1 MKKLLGFLLLFAI
14 VGAAGAWIW
23 SGRQPPPAITI
34 VSPGA
39 AMGATGVVDL
49 TIETPRGQLTLLD
62 VVFEQSAKQTTLFT
76 LAQPGGATLTQAGP
90 DTLHL
95 TLPAT
100 RKQLPDLKSGE
111 ARVIV
116 HAARTVLRG
125 LRTLPADVDKTFRVQ
140 LEPPQIS
147 VVSTHHYINLGGSE
161 FVVLRV
167 TPQDAT
173 AGVRVGD
180 KTYPSFPGSAVGIAD
195 PTMRVAMF
203 ALLYDQDLTT
213 PIGVFASDAAGN
225 LSTAPLDYKAFP
237 KVFKRSRID
246 VPDAFLQRVVPQ
258 ILGNSPDFA
267 PEVANPNDLV
277 ASFLAIN
284 GALRRKNAQQIA
296 GYAKQTAPQMLWVG
310 PFQQLGNS
318 QVEASFADHRTYFY
332 NGKEIDQQVHLG
344 FGLAV
349 TSSVEVVAGNN
360 GKVVHAAFLGIY
372 GNCVIIDHGL
382 GVQSLYAHLS
392 QIGVKVGDTVTKGKA
407 IGRSGMTGLAGGD
420 HLHFTMLVNGQAV
433 NAVEW
438 WDTKWMQDRVLRKVR
453 EAGGSVVGT
462 DGAK

>member
-23 SGRQPPPAITI
+23 SGRQPPPSITI
-34 VSPGA
+34 ASPGA
-39 AMGATGVVDL
+39 AMGASGVIDL
-49 TIETPRGQLTLLD
+49 SIEAPRGQLTLLD
-62 VVFEQSAKQTTLFT
+62 VVFEQGAKQTTLFT
-76 LAQPGGATLTQAGP
+76 LAQQGGATLTQAGP

-116 HAARTVLRG
+116 HANRTVLRG

-140 LEPPQIS
+140 LEPPQVS

-161 FVVLRV
+161 FAVLRV

-195 PTMRVAMF
+195 PTLRVAMF

-225 LSTAPLDYKAFP
+225 TTTAPLDYKAFP

-267 PEVANPNDLV
+267 PEVSNPNDLV

-284 GALRRKNAQQIA
+284 GAMRRKNAQQIA

-318 QVEASFADHRTYFY
+318 QVEAAFADHRTYFY

-344 FGLAV
+344 FDLAV
-349 TSSVEVVAGNN
+349 TSSVEVVAANN

-392 QIGVKVGDTVTKGKA
+392 SIGVKVGDAVTKGQA

-433 NAVEW
+433 SAVEW
-438 WDTKWMQDRVLRKVR
+438 WDTKWMEDRVLRKVR
-453 EAGGSVVGT
+453 EAGGNVAGT
-462 DGAK
+462 ASAK

>member
-1 MKKLLGFLLLFAI
+1 M
-14 VGAAGAWIW
+14 
-23 SGRQPPPAITI
+23 
-34 VSPGA
+34 
-39 AMGATGVVDL
+39 
-49 TIETPRGQLTLLD
+49 
-62 VVFEQSAKQTTLFT
+62 
-76 LAQPGGATLTQAGP
+76 
-90 DTLHL
+90 
-95 TLPAT
+95 
-100 RKQLPDLKSGE
+100 
-111 ARVIV
+111 
-116 HAARTVLRG
+116 
-125 LRTLPADVDKTFRVQ
+125 
-140 LEPPQIS
+140 
-147 VVSTHHYINLGGSE
+147 
-161 FVVLRV
+161 RV
-167 TPQDAT
+167 TPQDAA

-195 PTMRVAMF
+195 PTIRVAMF

-246 VPDAFLQRVVPQ
+246 VPDTFLQRVVPQ

-277 ASFLAIN
+277 ASFLEIN
-284 GALRRKNAQQIA
+284 GELRRKNARA
-296 GYAKQTAPQMLWVG
+296 DRRLCEADRARRCSGSG

-318 QVEASFADHRTYFY
+318 QVEAAFADHRTYFY

-344 FGLAV
+344 FDLAV
-349 TSSVEVVAGNN
+349 TSSVEVVAANN

-392 QIGVKVGDTVTKGKA
+392 QIGVKVGDTVTKGQA

-420 HLHFTMLVNGQAV
+420 HLHFTMLVNGKAV

-438 WDTKWMQDRVLRKVR
+438 WDTKWMEDRVLRKVR
-453 EAGGSVVGT
+453 EAGGRWP
-462 DGAK
+462 GAEVPSAKC

>member
-1 MKKLLGFLLLFAI
+1 MKKLLGILLVLAI
-14 VGAAGAWIW
+14 VGAVGAWIW
-23 SGRQPPPAITI
+23 AGRQAPPSITI
-34 VSPGA
+34 NSPGA
-39 AMGATGVVDL
+39 AMGQSGVIDL
-49 TIETPRGQLTLLD
+49 TVDAPRGQLTLLD
-62 VVFEQSAKQTTLFT
+62 VVFEQNGKQTTLFT
-76 LAQPGGATLTQAGP
+76 LAQPGGAAMSQESPTRLKLTM
-90 DTLHL
+90 
-95 TLPAT
+95 PAT

-116 HAARTVLRG
+116 RSTRTVLRG
-125 LRTLPADVDKTFRVQ
+125 LRALPANVDKTFRVQ
-140 LEPPQIS
+140 LEPPQVS

-195 PTMRVAMF
+195 PTIRVAMF

-225 LSTAPLDYKAFP
+225 TSTAPLDYKPFP

-258 ILGNSPDFA
+258 ILQNSPDFA
-267 PEVANPNDLV
+267 AEVSNPNDLV

-284 GALRRKNAQQIA
+284 GALRRKNAEQIA
-296 GYAKQTAPQMLWVG
+296 SYAKQTAPQRLWVG

-318 QVEASFADHRTYFY
+318 QVEAAFADHRTYFY

-344 FGLAV
+344 FDLAV
-349 TSSVEVVAGNN
+349 TSSVKVVAANN
-360 GKVVHAAFLGIY
+360 GKVVHAGFLGIY
-372 GNCVIIDHGL
+372 GNCLIIDHGL

-392 QIGVKVGDTVTKGKA
+392 SMDVKVGDTVTKGQP

-438 WDTKWMQDRVLRKVR
+438 WDTKWMEDRVLRKVR
-453 EAGGSVVGT
+453 EAGGKA
-462 DGAK
+462 D